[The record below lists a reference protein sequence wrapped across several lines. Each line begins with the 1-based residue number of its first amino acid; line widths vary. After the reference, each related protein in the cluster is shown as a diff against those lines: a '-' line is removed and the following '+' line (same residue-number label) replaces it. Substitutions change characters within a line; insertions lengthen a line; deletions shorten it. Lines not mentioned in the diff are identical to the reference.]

1 MLFAPFSRRLA
12 RRDRAASLFFF
23 AIPAWTT
30 IGVVTVG
37 LVALSGL
44 GLGSEEIRWFRGLR
58 RPDWLT
64 FERFIPLIWTTIFL
78 CGAASA
84 TVVWNNA
91 PDRITAWALM
101 AFYVVV
107 ELTTLAYTSVMCQT
121 RSLRVG
127 TIIGGAGLIL
137 CAMLCV
143 VVFRLSPIAAA
154 FLAPYLLW
162 SPVGTYTTWELG
174 RLNPDEW

>member
-1 MLFAPFSRRLA
+1 MLFAPFSRHLA
-12 RRDRAASLFFF
+12 RRDRPATLFLW

-30 IGVVTVG
+30 IGTITVG
-37 LVALSGL
+37 LVFLSGL
-44 GLGSEEIRWFRGLR
+44 GLGREEVRWFRGLR

-64 FERFIPLIWTTIFL
+64 FERFIPVIWTTIFI

-84 TVVWNNA
+84 TIAWNNA
-91 PDRITAWALM
+91 PDRTTAWSLM
-101 AFYVVV
+101 GFYVIV

-127 TIIGGAGLIL
+127 TIIGGTGLIL
-137 CAMLCV
+137 CAMLCLIV
-143 VVFRLSPIAAA
+143 CRLSPVAAL

-174 RLNPDEW
+174 RLNPEEW